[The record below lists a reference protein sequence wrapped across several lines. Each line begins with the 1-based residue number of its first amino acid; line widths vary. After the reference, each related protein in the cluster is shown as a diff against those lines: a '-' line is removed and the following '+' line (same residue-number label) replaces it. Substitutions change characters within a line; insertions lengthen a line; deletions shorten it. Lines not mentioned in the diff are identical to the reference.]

1 MSEPKRCVY
10 CGTDKDLTVDHVP
23 PKLLL
28 ARPYPPNLLT
38 VPACLTCNQSF
49 QKDDEY
55 TRTMLCIDVRAAKNP
70 TAQSNLPAVVRSLKR
85 PDARSFA
92 EYLGRRAE
100 SSIVLGQDGFP
111 LGQAFELDKTR
122 VNRTGERLVRAFHLV
137 EMGTPVPRN
146 KTVRVA
152 CNMSLKPTDPDT
164 QMIARMMKAF
174 PDWRN
179 GSVGT
184 AFSYVAA
191 FSDAGSV
198 WLMLLYD
205 FFFWLGIVQ
214 PTAGVPASGS
224 LTSPP
229 AVAGLRQ

>member
-1 MSEPKRCVY
+1 MNEPKRCVY
-10 CGTDKDLTVDHVP
+10 CGTDEDLTVDHVP

-38 VPACLTCNQSF
+38 VTACRTCNQSF

-55 TRTMLCIDVRAAKNP
+55 TRTMLCIDVRAAKNSA
-70 TAQSNLPAVVRSLKR
+70 AQSNLPAVLRSLQR

-92 EYLGRRAE
+92 EYLAGKAE
-100 SSIVLGQDGFP
+100 SSTVLGHDGSP
-111 LGQAFELDKTR
+111 MGQAFELDKAR
-122 VNRTGERLVRAFHLV
+122 VNRTGERLIRALYFA
-137 EMGTPVPRN
+137 ERRTPVPRN
-146 KTVRVA
+146 MTVRVG
-152 CNMSLKPTDPDT
+152 CNMSLKATDPDT

-179 GSVGT
+179 GNVGT

-191 FSDAGSV
+191 FADAGSV

-214 PTAGVPASGS
+214 PTSGVPASGS
-224 LTSPP
+224 LTSPS
-229 AVAGLRQ
+229 AVAGLRH

>member
-1 MSEPKRCVY
+1 MSEVNVNEPKRCVY
-10 CGTDKDLTVDHVP
+10 CGTENDLTVDHVP

-38 VPACLTCNQSF
+38 VPACMTCNQSF

-55 TRTMLCIDVRAAKNP
+55 TRTMLSIDVRAAKNP
-70 TAQSNLPAVVRSLKR
+70 TAQSNLPAVLRSLQR
-85 PDARSFA
+85 PDARGFA
-92 EYLGRRAE
+92 EYLTRTAE
-100 SSIVLGQDGFP
+100 SSTVLGQDSLP

-122 VNRTGERLVRAFHLV
+122 VNQTGERLVRAFHFV

-152 CNMSLKPTDPDT
+152 CNMSLKPTRPRHTDDCTNDRKPSPT
-164 QMIARMMKAF
+164 GGMAAWARH
-174 PDWRN
+174 
-179 GSVGT
+179 SVMSPLSRMPG
-184 AFSYVAA
+184 A
-191 FSDAGSV
+191 V

-214 PTAGVPASGS
+214 PTSGRPASGS
-224 LTSPP
+224 L
-229 AVAGLRQ
+229 

>member
-1 MSEPKRCVY
+1 VNELKWCVY
-10 CGTDKDLTVDHVP
+10 CRTENDLTVDHVP

-28 ARPYPPNLLT
+28 ARPYPPNLIT
-38 VPACLTCNQSF
+38 VPACRPCNQSF

-70 TAQSNLPAVVRSLKR
+70 TAQSNLPSVLRSLKR

-92 EYLGRRAE
+92 EYLARSAE
-100 SSIVLGQDGFP
+100 SSTVLGQDGLP
-111 LGQAFELDKTR
+111 LGQAFELDKAR
-122 VNRTGERLVRAFHLV
+122 VNRTGERLVRAFYFA
-137 EMGTPVPRN
+137 EMRKPIPRN
-146 KTVRVA
+146 MTVRVG

-174 PDWRN
+174 PDWRD

-191 FSDAGSV
+191 FGDAGSV

-205 FFFWLGIVQ
+205 FFFWLCIVQ
-214 PTAGVPASGS
+214 STLDGS
-224 LTSPP
+224 ARLK
-229 AVAGLRQ
+229 